1 MDKSR
6 GQQLLTEAQKGRH
19 EEFKSFARLEVE
31 PFAEQWDR
39 EQRLPESV
47 LAKLAKRG
55 YLGCS
60 LPREYDGQGWDTVT
74 FGLLNEA
81 LGRGSSALTDVVTVQ
96 AMVSMV
102 LLKWGTTEQK
112 RKWLP
117 PLAKG
122 EMIGA
127 FALTE
132 PGAGSALQSLSTG
145 FTRNSE
151 GHALLLNGNKKW
163 ISCAQFAEVFLVFGI
178 LDQRPAACLV
188 PRDTP
193 GLHIEPISD
202 LMGFRAAGLAQ
213 LHFQDM
219 EMPTANLV
227 GKPGFALS
235 HVAPVGLHY
244 GRISAA
250 CSALGLLRGCFE
262 ESITYAATR
271 NIGDKTVGDLGMIR
285 SLLARMGTDLRA
297 GSLLCHNA
305 CCAEDDHLPDVFEKT
320 LMAKYFTSRAA
331 VRAASDAVQ
340 IRGASGCHGSSPVS
354 RYYRDAKIMEIIEGT
369 TQIHEDVL
377 GKIFVDQAGRIG
389 Q

>member
-1 MDKSR
+1 M
-6 GQQLLTEAQKGRH
+6 QQLLTDAQKGKH
-19 EEFKSFARLEVE
+19 EEFRSFVARNVE

-39 EQRLPESV
+39 DQRIPDSV
-47 LAKLAKRG
+47 ISSLAECG

-60 LPREYDGQGWDTVT
+60 LPSDYGGQGWDIVT

-81 LGRGSSALTDVVTVQ
+81 FGRGSSALTGVLTVQ
-96 AMVSMV
+96 AMVSMA
-102 LLKWGTTEQK
+102 LLKWGTAEQK

-132 PGAGSALQSLSTG
+132 PGAGSAIQSLVTE
-145 FTRNSE
+145 FTQNSE
-151 GHALLLNGNKKW
+151 GHPLILNGNKKW
-163 ISCAQFAEVFLVFGI
+163 ISCAQFATVFLVFGT
-178 LDQRPAACLV
+178 LGRRSVACVV
-188 PRDTP
+188 PRETP
-193 GLHIEPISD
+193 GLRVEPISD
-202 LMGFRAAGLAQ
+202 LMGFRAGGLAQ
-213 LHFQDM
+213 LHFQDV
-219 EMPTANLV
+219 EVPSANLV

-244 GRISAA
+244 GRISTA

-262 ESITYAATR
+262 ESVDHAAVR
-271 NIGDKTVGDLGMIR
+271 KVGDKTVGDIGMIR
-285 SLLARMGTDLRA
+285 SLIARMGTDLEA
-297 GSLLCHNA
+297 GSFLCHNA
-305 CCAEDDHLPDVFEKT
+305 CRAEDDHLPEVFEKT
-320 LMAKYFTSRAA
+320 LIAKYFTSRAV

-369 TQIHEDVL
+369 TQIHEHLL
-377 GKIFVDQAGRIG
+377 GGIFLG
-389 Q
+389 QVRRSLQ